1 MEKVIALYKL
11 NKTLEAFVTRILNEH
26 GLQPSYFHS
35 KKTIIDNMMNPLV
48 LITPSTF
55 VNEVHSFSIPIVPLS
70 IHLSD
75 FEKTIHEHDLYEKNP
90 LIMVSNEEKKWL
102 DTENHLRD
110 DNGFVICS
118 REQVNLEN
126 AKKYT
131 SFLVPSWENNLPI
144 TQQTIKYL
152 FFVNPSMD
160 MVISAIRQAIHLI
173 DVTREMF
180 KEKYQV
186 QAIVDSAHDGLIAVD
201 RQGKIT
207 LTNDNAKIYLGLEK
221 EVVGRNI
228 AEYIP
233 HSDMLRVLQTGKK
246 EIGDVAKILD
256 RQFIINRYPV
266 ILNTTV
272 VGAVSNFKEITDLQR
287 MEMKLRKKLH
297 ENGLEAKYRLND
309 IIGEAQEIREAKEQA
324 KIFAQTDATVLI
336 TGESGTGK
344 ELFAQ
349 GIHLHSNRAIG
360 PFVAVNCASFSESLL
375 ESELFGYEE
384 GSFTGANK
392 GGKQGLF
399 ELAHGGTLFLDEIG
413 EMPLQTQAHLLRV
426 LQERSIR
433 RIGGQRTIPVNV
445 RIIAATNTNIE
456 TEIGNKQFRTDLYYR
471 LNVLSLDLPPL
482 VKRLGDIPLLTYHFI
497 KQFNEQH
504 RKQIEKIDE
513 DFFSVLQD
521 YHWPGNIRELRNVLE
536 RIVLL
541 QQGPA
546 IVAKDASFFYP
557 KLRKNRS
564 QRTADISTIKE
575 NEKDLIKGAL
585 QQYESKEKAAKSLGI
600 DRSTLWRKIKEYK
613 L

>member
-1 MEKVIALYKL
+1 MIALYKL
-11 NKTLEAFVTRILNEH
+11 NKTLEAIVTQILHEH

-35 KKTIIDNMMNPLV
+35 KKSIIVYMVNPLV
-48 LITPSTF
+48 LITPSPY

-75 FEKTIHEHDLYEKNP
+75 FEKAIHKHDLHEKNP
-90 LIMVSNEEKKWL
+90 LIVVSAEEKKWL
-102 DTENHLRD
+102 DTENHLKDHNRLD
-110 DNGFVICS
+110 ICL
-118 REQVNLEN
+118 REHVNLSN
-126 AKKYT
+126 PKKNI

-144 TQQTIKYL
+144 TKQTKEHVY
-152 FFVNPSMD
+152 FVNPSMD
-160 MVISAIRQAIHLI
+160 SVISAIRQAIHLI
-173 DVTREMF
+173 GVTSGIF

-207 LTNDNAKIYLGLEK
+207 LTNDNAKKYLGLEG

-228 AEYIP
+228 KEYIP

-256 RQFIINRYPV
+256 RQYIINRYPV
-266 ILNTTV
+266 VLNNTV

-297 ENGLEAKYRLND
+297 ENGLDAKYRLND
-309 IIGEAQEIREAKEQA
+309 IVGEVQEIDEAKEQA
-324 KIFAQTDATVLI
+324 KIFARTDATVLI

-349 GIHLHSNRAIG
+349 GIHLQSNRAIG
-360 PFVAVNCASFSESLL
+360 PFVAVNCAAFSESLL

-384 GSFTGANK
+384 GSFTGARK

-413 EMPLQTQAHLLRV
+413 EMPLQIQAHLLRV

-433 RIGGQRTIPVNV
+433 RIGGERTIPVNV
-445 RIIAATNTNIE
+445 RIIAATNSNIE
-456 TEIGNKQFRTDLYYR
+456 DEIGNKQFRTDLYYR

-482 VKRLGDIPLLTYHFI
+482 RKRLDDIPLLTYHFI
-497 KQFNEQH
+497 DQFNEQH
-504 RKQIEKIDE
+504 RKQIEKVEE
-513 DFFSVLQD
+513 DLFSILKD

-546 IVAKDASFFYP
+546 ISAKDASFFYP
-557 KLRKNRS
+557 KLRKSRS
-564 QRTADISTIKE
+564 QTTAGIATIKE
-575 NEKDLIKGAL
+575 NERELIQESL
-585 QQYESKEKAAKSLGI
+585 QNSESRAEAAKSLGI